1 MKKIIKEFKTF
12 IERGNVID
20 LAVGVVIGSA
30 FSKIVSSLVDDLLM
44 PIIGIIIGGIDFS
57 NLTIKVGDSIIKY
70 GSLINNIIN
79 FFIISF
85 CIFIIVK
92 LINKIT
98 SKKKEEEKK
107 KSDEGDIQTR
117 TIEMAD
123 VIPVVFP
130 PLTDVPYRRLGPT
143 LDGGWEITSLP
154 DAAGEE
160 AKKFYEIVVPH
171 NAYLRPDDLI
181 IRVML
186 DDDAPQT
193 GHLSGIT
200 HVPLCVLF
208 SCI

>member
-20 LAVGVVIGSA
+20 LAVGVIIGSA

-92 LINKIT
+92 FINKLT
-98 SKKKEEEKK
+98 SKKKEVKEEEKK
-107 KSDEGDIQTR
+107 KSDEVLLL
-117 TIEMAD
+117 E
-123 VIPVVFP
+123 
-130 PLTDVPYRRLGPT
+130 
-143 LDGGWEITSLP
+143 EIR
-154 DAAGEE
+154 DEI
-160 AKKFYEIVVPH
+160 KKKK
-171 NAYLRPDDLI
+171 
-181 IRVML
+181 
-186 DDDAPQT
+186 
-193 GHLSGIT
+193 
-200 HVPLCVLF
+200 
-208 SCI
+208 

>member
-20 LAVGVVIGSA
+20 LAVGVIIGSA

-92 LINKIT
+92 FINKLT
-98 SKKKEEEKK
+98 SKKKEVKEEEKK
-107 KSDEGDIQTR
+107 KSDEVLLL
-117 TIEMAD
+117 E
-123 VIPVVFP
+123 
-130 PLTDVPYRRLGPT
+130 
-143 LDGGWEITSLP
+143 EIRDEL
-154 DAAGEE
+154 
-160 AKKFYEIVVPH
+160 KKK
-171 NAYLRPDDLI
+171 NN
-181 IRVML
+181 
-186 DDDAPQT
+186 
-193 GHLSGIT
+193 
-200 HVPLCVLF
+200 
-208 SCI
+208 